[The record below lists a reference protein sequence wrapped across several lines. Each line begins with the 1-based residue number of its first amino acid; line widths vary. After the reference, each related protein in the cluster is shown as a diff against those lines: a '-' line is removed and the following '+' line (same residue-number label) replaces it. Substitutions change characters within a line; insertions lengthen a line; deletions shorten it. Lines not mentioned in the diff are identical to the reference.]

1 MIADD
6 YAAIAGR
13 MRELQAER
21 HNAVRVI
28 VSLDA
33 VDGQSV
39 ARFFKENASVITK
52 VIADAVSGAKG
63 GGKGGSGNGRGLFS
77 GPRSP

>member
-52 VIADAVSGAKG
+52 VIAGAKG
-63 GGKGGSGNGRGLFS
+63 GGKGVGGNGRGLFS